1 MDFIKIRGA
10 RQHNLKNIS
19 VDIPK
24 NKFVVMTGIS
34 GSGKSSLAF
43 DTIYAEGQRRYVE
56 SLSTY
61 ARQFLGIM
69 DKPDVDSIEGLS
81 PSISIDQKATTHNPR
96 STVGTIT
103 EIYDYLR
110 LLFARV
116 GHPHCPQCGREIRKL
131 SLDEI
136 VDRILK
142 LIEDT
147 AKQDKIK
154 PHRFQILSPV
164 IREKKGEFKDL
175 FDNLRS
181 KGYSNMIIDGKEK
194 SLNDE
199 IDLIKTNKHSI
210 SVVVLQVSVSYKN
223 LKSES
228 YREKYKKQLRT
239 SIEQALQLSDGLVV
253 LTSQITSQV
262 IKSKEWL
269 YSERFSCPKD
279 NISLPEIEPRMFSFN
294 SPIGACEKCK
304 GIGTIYIVDPQLVLN
319 KNLSINEGAMLPF
332 NKFFFHETWYVR
344 LLKQV
349 AAEEKIDMNIPVNQL
364 TGKHIDIILQG
375 THKIYRIEG
384 INRYG
389 KSTTI
394 YEKFDG
400 IIKEL
405 ERRYF
410 ESQSD
415 MQGIEIQKY
424 MREEICPSCS
434 GKKLK
439 PEVLS
444 ITVNE
449 KNISDT
455 SELSVFTLLDYLK
468 NNLPKILTPYE
479 TQIAKSILKEIIV
492 RLTFLNNVG
501 LSYLTIARTA
511 KTLSGGELQRIR
523 LASQIGT
530 GLTGVLYVLDEP
542 SIGLHPKDVSSLIHT
557 LKNLKDLGNTLIV
570 VEHDRETIESADYC
584 IELGPKAGK
593 DGGKIVFSGTL
604 SELKSSHSLTGQF
617 LSSKRVIKT
626 TSKPIS
632 ERQGSV
638 MIKGASQ
645 FNLKKINVA
654 FPLGNLIAVT
664 GVSGSGKST
673 LISETLYPVLKYYL
687 DGYYRDTIGEFERI
701 EGYQNLERVYLVDQS
716 PIGRTPR
723 SNPATYVGFFD
734 DIRFLFSETIDAK
747 AKGFQKGRFSF
758 NVKGGRC
765 EKCEGAGM
773 IRIEMQFLADVYVT
787 CNVCEGK
794 RYNKETLEVKY
805 KDKNIYEILKMT
817 VDEACDFFQNH
828 PKIFQKLLFLQNT
841 GLGYIELGQ
850 AAPTFSG
857 GEAQRI
863 KLANELSKRDTGRT
877 LYILDEPTTGLHFYD
892 IEKLL
897 HTLHELV
904 TRGNTVIVIEHNLDV
919 IKNCQYI
926 IDLGPEGG
934 DKGGYVMYQGELKG
948 LLKSKTSYTAEYLR
962 KIFC

>member
-1 MDFIKIRGA
+1 MDNFIKIRGA
-10 RQHNLKNIS
+10 RQHNLKNIN

-56 SLSTY
+56 SLSAY
-61 ARQFLGIM
+61 ARQFLGVM
-69 DKPDVDSIEGLS
+69 DKPDVDLIEGLS

-103 EIYDYLR
+103 EIYDYFR
-110 LLFARV
+110 LLFART
-116 GHPHCPQCGREIRKL
+116 GHPHCPLCGTEIRKL

-136 VDRILK
+136 VDRVFEK
-142 LIEDT
+142 IEKKVLT
-147 AKQDKIK
+147 DKIK
-154 PHRFQILSPV
+154 PHQFQVLSPIV
-164 IREKKGEFKDL
+164 RQKKGEFKDL

-181 KGYSNMIIDGKEK
+181 KGYSLVQVDGKDR
-194 SLNDE
+194 SLNDD
-199 IDLIKTNKHSI
+199 IDLIKTNKHTISAVIIQI
-210 SVVVLQVSVSYKN
+210 SVTHKS
-223 LKSES
+223 LKDNIDKDSL
-228 YREKYKKQLRT
+228 KKQLRT
-239 SIEQALQLSDGLVV
+239 SIEQALQLSDGLVM
-253 LTSQITSQV
+253 LNDQ
-262 IKSKEWL
+262 L
-269 YSERFSCPKD
+269 FSERFSCPKD
-279 NISLPEIEPRMFSFN
+279 NLSLPEIEPRMFSFN

-304 GIGTIYIVDPQLVLN
+304 GIGSIYAVDPELVLN
-319 KNLSINEGAMLPF
+319 KNLSIQEGAILPF

-344 LLKQV
+344 LLKSV
-349 AAEEKIDMNIPVNQL
+349 AEEEGVNL
-364 TGKHIDIILQG
+364 NTPIKELSKKDLHIVLKG
-375 THKIYRIEG
+375 TDKVYRVAG

-389 KSTTI
+389 RPTTI

-410 ESQSD
+410 DSQSD

-424 MREEICPSCS
+424 MREEVCPSCT

-444 ITVNE
+444 ITVNK

-468 NNLPKILTPYE
+468 NDLPKILTPYE
-479 TQIAKSILKEIIV
+479 TQIAKPILKEIIV

-570 VEHDRETIESADYC
+570 VEHDRKTIESADYC
-584 IELGPKAGK
+584 VELGPKAGK
-593 DGGKIVFSGTL
+593 DGGKVIFSGTL
-604 SELKSSHSLTGQF
+604 AQLKSSHSLTGQF
-617 LSSKRVIKT
+617 LSGKRTIKT
-626 TSKPIS
+626 VSRPIS

-645 FNLKKINVA
+645 FNLKKINVT

-673 LISETLYPVLKYYL
+673 LVSETLYPALKYYL
-687 DGYYRDTIGEFERI
+687 DGYYRDTMGEFERI

-723 SNPATYVGFFD
+723 SNPATYIGFFD
-734 DIRFLFSETIDAK
+734 DIRTLFSETIDAK
-747 AKGFQKGRFSF
+747 AKGFLKGRFSF

-773 IRIEMQFLADVYVT
+773 IKIEMQFLADVYVT
-787 CNVCEGK
+787 CDVCEGK
-794 RYNKETLEVKY
+794 RYNKETLEVRY
-805 KDKNIYEILKMT
+805 KDKNIYEILNMT
-817 VDEACDFFQNH
+817 VDEACIFFLNH
-828 PKIFQKLLFLQNT
+828 PKIYQKLLFLQNT

-897 HTLHELV
+897 HTLNELV
-904 TRGNTVIVIEHNLDV
+904 ARGNTVVIIEHNLDV

-926 IDLGPEGG
+926 VDLGPDGG
-934 DKGGYVMYQGELKG
+934 DDGGRVVYQGDLKAI
-948 LLKSKTSYTAEYLR
+948 LKQKNSYTGQYLNEVL
-962 KIFC
+962 